1 MIELKFTAEKLDGQV
16 IGGVIAADTFSTAK
30 QKAGLIAI
38 QNNFRIKS
46 LERKSTFVY
55 KAQRG
60 TERPVIGEQKAF
72 NKQEVTEALNL
83 IGYKVLRV
91 NKKVIE
97 VNRKPSNSDI
107 LMFVK
112 VCADMLDDKMSYGD
126 ILTFL
131 IQDTRNKI
139 LRETLKVISKDLK
152 QGLDSEEVF
161 MKHKNIFG
169 FFTCYMLGLASKSGN
184 MAEIYRATAKFL
196 DRRHEFKRNLK
207 SALVTPL
214 VTLLLLNAAV
224 IWYVVYIFPETAQ
237 LFVSLNVKLP
247 PMTRFTLDMANFL
260 QDNLYLIITLMVL
273 PIVAG
278 FYIYNHPRG
287 KVWFD
292 KQLLRIP
299 IIGDILHKTY
309 IEIFC
314 RIFYTLYSGS
324 AVSVAP
330 IKIAAEAIGNKYIEE
345 RIKTIALPIMM
356 KKGVGISDALVAT
369 GVFPDTAISKFR
381 QGEETGNIKKSV
393 LQLANYYESDTV
405 YRLKNF
411 IEWVQIAIAFY
422 ILVVMILLTLVSA
435 ETAVVNPTKPGV
447 IDNTIKK

>member
-46 LERKSTFVY
+46 LEKKCSFAY
-55 KAQRG
+55 KVRRG
-60 TERPVIGEQKAF
+60 MEKPVKGEQKAF
-72 NKQEVTEALNL
+72 NKQEVIEALTL
-83 IGYKVLRV
+83 LGYQIISV
-91 NKKVIE
+91 NKKIFDLQ
-97 VNRKPSNSDI
+97 RKPSMSDI

-112 VCADMLDDKMSYGD
+112 VCADMLEDKMPYGE
-126 ILTFL
+126 ILSFL
-131 IQDTRNKI
+131 IQDTRNKT
-139 LRETLKVISKDLK
+139 LKETLKVISKDLK

-161 MKHKNIFG
+161 MKHKKVFG
-169 FFTCYMLGLASKSGN
+169 FFTAYMLGLASKSGN

-196 DRRHEFKRNLK
+196 ERRHEFKRNLR
-207 SALVTPL
+207 SALITPL
-214 VTLLLLNAAV
+214 ITLLLLNAAV

-237 LFVSLNVKLP
+237 LFLGLNVKLP
-247 PMTRFTLDMANFL
+247 PMTQFTLDVASFL
-260 QDNLYLIITLMVL
+260 QDYMYIIIGLIIL
-273 PIVAG
+273 PIIAG
-278 FYIYNHPRG
+278 FFVYRHPRG
-287 KVWFD
+287 RIWFD
-292 KQLLRIP
+292 KQLLRLP
-299 IIGDILHKTY
+299 FIGDIMHKTY

-330 IKIAAEAIGNKYIEE
+330 IKIAAEALGNKYIEE

-356 KKGVGISDALVAT
+356 KKGVGISDALIAT
-369 GVFPDTAISKFR
+369 GVFPETAISKFR
-381 QGEETGNIKKSV
+381 QGEETGNIKKSA

-411 IEWVQIAIAFY
+411 IETIQIAIAVY
-422 ILVVMILLTLVSA
+422 ILIVMIFLTLVSA
-435 ETAVVNPTKPGV
+435 ETAVVNPTNPGV
-447 IDNTIKK
+447 IDKSIR

>member
-1 MIELKFTAEKLDGQV
+1 MIELKFTAEKTDGQV
-16 IGGVIAADTFSTAK
+16 IGGVIAADTFTSGK

-46 LERKSTFVY
+46 FEKKSTFVY
-55 KAQRG
+55 KARRG
-60 TERPVIGEQKAF
+60 AEKPVKGEQKAF
-72 NKQEVTEALNL
+72 NKQEVLEALNL
-83 IGYKVLRV
+83 LGYKVLSV
-91 NKKVIE
+91 NKKIIDL
-97 VNRKPSNSDI
+97 NRKPSKADI

-112 VCADMLDDKMSYGD
+112 VCADMLEEKMPFGE
-126 ILTFL
+126 ILAFL
-131 IQDTRNKI
+131 IQDTRNKT
-139 LRETLKVISKDLK
+139 LKETLKVISKDLK

-161 MKHKNIFG
+161 MKHKNTFG
-169 FFTCYMLGLASKSGN
+169 FFTSYMLGLASKSGN

-196 DRRHEFKRNLK
+196 ERRHEFKRNIK
-207 SALVTPL
+207 SALITPL
-214 VTLLLLNAAV
+214 VTILLLNAAV
-224 IWYVVYIFPETAQ
+224 IWYVMYIFPETAK

-247 PMTRFTLDMANFL
+247 PMTQFTLDLAEFL
-260 QDNLYLIITLMVL
+260 QNNIYIISALVII
-273 PIVAG
+273 PIIAG
-278 FYIYNHPRG
+278 LVIYKNPRG
-287 KVWFD
+287 RVWFD

-299 IIGDILHKTY
+299 IIGEIMHKTY

-330 IKIAAEAIGNKYIEE
+330 IKIAAEALGNKYIEE
-345 RIKTIALPIMM
+345 RIKTIALPMMM
-356 KKGVGISDALVAT
+356 KKGIGISDALVAT
-369 GVFPDTAISKFR
+369 RVFPETAISKFR
-381 QGEETGNIKKSV
+381 QGEETGSIKKSA

-435 ETAVVNPTKPGV
+435 ETAIVNPTKPGV
-447 IDNTIKK
+447 IDNTIKR